1 MEDPKEVKIGNKQ
14 LHIEQIDECIGCPYM
29 DVNTKEFYSADGL
42 TYIDMHCSKYEVCIR
57 MKKLLRQ

>member
-1 MEDPKEVKIGNKQ
+1 MEEEKQIKIGNVT
-14 LHIEQIDECIGCPYM
+14 LHIEQLDECKGCPYM

-42 TYIDMHCSKYEVCIR
+42 AYIDMQCSMYSICSR